1 MRRPKR
7 TSRRTKRGWKLGKQP
22 VCQSPKMT
30 QKTWMKT
37 ICPRKKTR
45 KIKQEYSIKITRLTC
60 RIPWKHSL
68 LTRVPR
74 ASRAIRAK
82 SMKRIHLVKL
92 ITIFWLFRAWI
103 ILVRELNLLRV
114 VDQSKVSIDHNNQ
127 KLSALS
133 HLKDL
138 SVVKKSKA
146 HREALID
153 LQCRLQS
160 SFRSLKLGLNHL
172 VNMVLSAT
180 WMRTSYPR

>member
-7 TSRRTKRGWKLGKQP
+7 TSRRTKRGWKLGKQL

-30 QKTWMKT
+30 QKTWMKS
-37 ICPRKKTR
+37 ICPKKKTR
-45 KIKQEYSIKITRLTC
+45 KIEQEQITRLTC
-60 RIPWKHSL
+60 RIPWKHSK
-68 LTRVPR
+68 LTRVLR
-74 ASRAIRAK
+74 ASRAIRVK
-82 SMKRIHLVKL
+82 SMKKTHLVKL
-92 ITIFWLFRAWI
+92 ITIFWLFQAWI

-180 WMRTSYPR
+180 WIWTYYPR